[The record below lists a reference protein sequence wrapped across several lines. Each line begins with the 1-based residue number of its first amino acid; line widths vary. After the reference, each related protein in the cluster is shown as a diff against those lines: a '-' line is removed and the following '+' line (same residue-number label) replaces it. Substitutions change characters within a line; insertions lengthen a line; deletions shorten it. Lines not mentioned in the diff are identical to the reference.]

1 MAVHERRT
9 GGEVELRVLFCE
21 LPSRLFGEYL
31 GPEVS
36 VERVVVTT
44 DEVLARGLTVAYLLL

>member
-1 MAVHERRT
+1 MAVHKRRT
-9 GGEVELRVLFCE
+9 GGEIELRVLFCE

-36 VERVVVTT
+36 VERIVITV
-44 DEVLARGLTVAYLLL
+44 DEILPRRLAIA